1 MFSWDGQEKC
11 VILVLIIICIGIT
24 KAIAEQIETFFFL
37 NEDSV
42 NDFTRAFLNPNLID
56 TKA

>member
-1 MFSWDGQEKC
+1 MF
-11 VILVLIIICIGIT
+11 
-24 KAIAEQIETFFFL
+24 IALELQKLLLEQIETFFFFL